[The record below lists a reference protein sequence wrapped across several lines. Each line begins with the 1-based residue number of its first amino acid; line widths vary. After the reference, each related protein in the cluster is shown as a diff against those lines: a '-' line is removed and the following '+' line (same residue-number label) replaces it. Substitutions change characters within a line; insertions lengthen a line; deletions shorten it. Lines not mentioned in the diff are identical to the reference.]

1 MWRHPGISR
10 LVTEGQHFI
19 TRASETIVSNHEWL
33 TQASPGSPTGLSERV
48 RRIAREMDPTRFHTE
63 APESRRTPACGEMDR
78 VSTRPVNHET
88 YYLDYVQDPKT
99 WQEVMKMVDDVFR
112 GSSQQ
117 QITLSP
123 GHDIRKQVELLI
135 PWRVERIQIAKT
147 PRARRM
153 PTDIPYTHRANIL
166 LYNDDD
172 LAFESEDVGNVAFP
186 RQRFSKGV
194 RYAICV
200 YGYAPQD
207 PDEEQPVYDGP
218 PDGHSLDDPEI
229 PPEEVRGSGIT
240 MPNCKAPRDVKRAV
254 ARLHV
259 NLGHPSSADLIRL
272 ISQQGTVNPETIAAA
287 KALNCTSCLRMKNN
301 APPRPSRVVTKFMG
315 QLGDNISK
323 WTSSMPE
330 RWMDKTTPCSASWT
344 RQQTYSR

>member
-1 MWRHPGISR
+1 MKWIQPDSIRKPQKAGVLLPVGR
-10 LVTEGQHFI
+10 WT
-19 TRASETIVSNHEWL
+19 
-33 TQASPGSPTGLSERV
+33 GSPRGPSITK
-48 RRIAREMDPTRFHTE
+48 H
-63 APESRRTPACGEMDR
+63 
-78 VSTRPVNHET
+78 
-88 YYLDYVQDPKT
+88 YVQDPKT

-200 YGYAPQD
+200 YVYAPQD

-259 NLGHPSSADLIRL
+259 NLP
-272 ISQQGTVNPETIAAA
+272 
-287 KALNCTSCLRMKNN
+287 
-301 APPRPSRVVTKFMG
+301 
-315 QLGDNISK
+315 
-323 WTSSMPE
+323 
-330 RWMDKTTPCSASWT
+330 
-344 RQQTYSR
+344 